1 MFQIIRSCVLLSVLI
16 LLPATA
22 VCWNMIPNDIFQ
34 KNEKIEPATEN
45 DPTTT
50 NANLVEQPNNLQP
63 PITEKNIKNNNPE
76 SAWLAS
82 SIPLS
87 ADPLINNSAD
97 PVAGK
102 NGVGETPSGNNV
114 PLFPPDFP
122 SSASPLEQHRSS
134 DQNMSPDQRGE
145 SDLVSFLPMTPLASG
160 SSAAS
165 GTVGG
170 VVGTVAGNQRGFSE
184 IVNELKQLGA
194 TSYCLEIWG
203 NQGEL
208 FRFRCY
214 VNLHANNVDDNNQTN
229 NYKYQKLF
237 QHIDNDQIHA
247 MEHVISEIK
256 KWKSLQ

>member
-1 MFQIIRSCVLLSVLI
+1 MFQIIRSGVLLSVLI

-34 KNEKIEPATEN
+34 QNEKIKSAAEN
-45 DPTTT
+45 DPIAPT
-50 NANLVEQPNNLQP
+50 NTNFVEQPNNLPP
-63 PITEKNIKNNNPE
+63 PITEKNIKNNDPE

-87 ADPLINNSAD
+87 ADPLMNNSPSGND

-102 NGVGETPSGNNV
+102 NGVGETLSNNHTPV
-114 PLFPPDFP
+114 FPPN
-122 SSASPLEQHRSS
+122 SSSS
-134 DQNMSPDQRGE
+134 LSSPDQNVSPAQNGE
-145 SDLVSFLPMTPLASG
+145 SDLVNFLPMTPLASSTG
-160 SSAAS
+160 SAAAD
-165 GTVGG
+165 GA
-170 VVGTVAGNQRGFSE
+170 VGTAGNQRGFSE
-184 IVNELKQLGA
+184 IVNELQQLGA

-214 VNLHANNVDDNNQTN
+214 VNLHANNVDNNNQPN
-229 NYKYQKLF
+229 GYKYQKLF

-256 KWKSLQ
+256 KWRKAYNE